1 MPARMLLRRICL
13 AVFVSVAVSVLPA
26 YAQLTGGTGS
36 ATGLPQASGSGQ
48 CVISTGAGI
57 NYIAGTCGAG
67 NLPTLGSGGTVLFQ
81 NAAGTAATWATCAGD
96 ATCSAVTPGSFT
108 VVAIRGNPVK
118 SGTPADAAVYIYNST
133 NVDLE
138 PVNLSGDFT
147 ITHAGVGTVASTHI
161 TGGTNT
167 NLASFN
173 STGNVVNYPGVSCTN
188 QAATGI
194 SATGPTCTTLTS
206 AYVNTSIGT
215 TGGDLSTAIPST
227 VITTHITGA
236 NSGGIAKYT
245 AGGGLGNATSGT
257 DYAPATAGTAILK
270 GNNLGGFAPAV
281 SGTDYAPAT
290 TGVAIQKGNNLGG
303 FNPAVAGTDYAA
315 ATTGSANI
323 PLFANGAG
331 GFTNGTRTGTT
342 TQVMTFSGSATASKC
357 IHTDISGN
365 ATVTAG
371 DCGPVV
377 GFVNLP
383 TVTAGAVNLG
393 SACSGGSCTQ
403 CAAPG
408 CVDYERIAN
417 GANVGAL
424 TLTTPAANG
433 MSDGQELA
441 VEVDMDGTHVPS
453 SIAWTAGASVT
464 LAYGNLGAG
473 TTATACAIAPAT
485 GYNIYNWIWDASTD
499 KLTLH
504 DCSPVPA
511 STTVSVALG
520 GTGAATAATAR
531 SNLSAAQNGTNGD
544 ITSLTGLTTP
554 LPVNEGGTAATTAA
568 GALTS
573 LGAAES
579 GVDINTSGQ
588 VTATHLA
595 SALPVPQ
602 GGTGQTTLTSGAPL
616 FGTGT
621 SGITQGTLS
630 GTGTELATFNGP
642 ATASRCLHTDASGN
656 ATIAAGDCSVGT
668 AATPGFINSPTVTT
682 GATNLGT
689 SCSGGTCMQCAAAGC
704 TDYER
709 VANGANVGTLT
720 ITTATKAQMT
730 DGEMLA
736 VEVDTDG
743 THAPTSIAW
752 TAGTNVTLAYGNLGA
767 GSTTTS
773 CPVPTATGQELYQW
787 QWNGSTTPG
796 NLTLKSCQPIPAAP
810 VLTVA
815 LGGTQCGAPTVF
827 ASLPASPTN
836 GEICNVTDA
845 TGCTAGTA
853 VTVGGGSTKCQI
865 TYNGTSW
872 FPAGG
877 ALSAAAAG
885 FTTAGTGLT
894 GSGSTVSLT
903 TPVAVANGGTNAT
916 AAGATAAHNIGAAA
930 QGANSDITSLTGL
943 TTPLSV
949 AQGGTAGTTKSA
961 ATANNIG
968 AAALGANS
976 DITSLSGLTTAL
988 SVPQGG
994 TGQTALTANAPLF
1007 GNGTGG
1013 IAQGSRSGSTLE
1025 VATFNGAATASRCLH
1040 TDASGNVSITSTDCT
1055 AVSAPGF
1062 TTTPTVTPSGGN
1074 STTTLTMSCG
1084 GAGCIDF
1091 QNVANAANSG
1101 TLTITFP
1108 ASTGMVANQIIVVYA
1123 VDSGTAP
1130 SDILFGTAGSGVT
1143 YQSYVLGL
1151 ASSDINSTAVG
1162 EATKR
1167 ANACGVPQAN
1177 GVILYQFW
1185 WDGVNLNLTDCGGE
1199 PARSAMPL
1207 ALGGTNSSVGS
1218 LNNALQ
1224 IPNDSSTGTTADKLV
1239 SLTTA
1244 NPAAAIITPTGSMS
1258 GIVGI
1263 CDSSLGTCGTTGTA
1277 TIINYGDH
1285 NCIFDANGATAG
1297 HYVGASTVTSGTCA
1311 DVGSM
1316 PAGGLLI
1323 IGRVYGNCAASAD
1336 CKITFLPVSDILNNG
1351 GVSSAVTFNNLP
1363 NAVSGGT
1370 SVNHLAQITSG
1381 AMVTIGTTATSGV
1394 QGICTSN
1401 CGTSPPNPT
1410 IQVNGAVP
1418 CAVAGSP
1425 AVGDYAVADAS
1436 NAGDCADGGPTF
1448 PVGGNEVIG
1457 TFLSTASGG
1466 KATVMLWGPDVA
1478 NSSGQSGGGVNP
1490 PLKAGNAAYYASA
1503 ATAISPVAATIY
1515 IHAYSGT
1522 SDPLHNAQA
1531 ACPNNGACILQGTPG
1546 DTYNLGSPFWLG
1558 MGLTGTTSFIGSNGL
1573 NQTLMLNGATINLT
1587 DQTHEG
1593 TVGFPIDDGIIIGG
1607 RARIYCWHGESGVAP
1622 SHISAASTA
1631 WLNSVITSPAGV
1643 IENSWEAGHAYLVGQ
1658 VIYDGAATE
1667 YVSVAGTS
1675 GTPTHP
1681 TWATAQGATTPDG
1694 TVTWTVITDSTFAS
1708 GRLTGRGQEYDIE
1721 GCRTAA
1727 NTSSTAHINNVIRA
1741 SGVQG
1746 GKITILG
1753 DDVSTLG
1760 NETTKA
1766 LGGTGGSDGLTG
1778 SIGVVIDP
1786 GQGSGFCTAS
1796 GQPLPCCTNSTTG
1809 TCGTDIA
1816 GADNTC
1822 CGVIERTFLAPGT
1835 PSVATGPYA
1844 GLYLNSVDNIKILS
1858 DQWAD
1863 IAGTGNAALA
1873 IVNASR
1879 AVTFDNNYFEINS
1892 GAGAPTGGQMNTA
1905 ADALQINNTHSF
1917 TEANDFFGK
1926 NGHSAITNCIHIE
1939 GASTYRVHLQG
1950 DGINQPCTNQVA
1962 NDLSPGDNILGS
1974 GFGPAFDYDYSNPT
1988 TTSATP
1994 RAFNTFKTGY
2004 YMANAHCTLAATPI
2018 ACCTGNGTGNCTA
2031 VPTSTT
2037 VAAYAGSWICAADSD
2052 ACTNGTTYSNSG
2064 AHATMCL
2071 LQYNSAGTAWKE
2083 TGLNC
2088 F

>member
-1 MPARMLLRRICL
+1 MLLRLVLGIGLLLTWSGPVFALGGGGGGNSGLGTVRVTNSPSASNQCL
-13 AVFVSVAVSVLPA
+13 TSTSTTT
-26 YAQLTGGTGS
+26 AQWQSCAGGGGT
-36 ATGLPQASGSGQ
+36 LPS
-48 CVISTGAGI
+48 I
-57 NYIAGTCGAG
+57 
-67 NLPTLGSGGTVLFQ
+67 P
-81 NAAGTAATWATCAGD
+81 GTAGQILSENASAAVWVACSGD
-96 ATCSAVTPGSFT
+96 ATCSAVTPGAFT
-108 VVAIRGNPVK
+108 VVAIRGNTVK
-118 SGTPADAAVYIYNST
+118 AGTPTNAQLYVYNVT

-138 PVNLSGDFT
+138 PVSLSGDVT
-147 ITHAGVGTVASTHI
+147 MTNAGVTTVASTHI
-161 TGGTNT
+161 TGAVSG
-167 NLASFN
+167 NLATFTATGNFANYAGASCSN
-173 STGNVVNYPGVSCTN
+173 QASTGLTTAG
-188 QAATGI
+188 GI
-194 SATGPTCTTLTS
+194 SCVTITS
-206 AYVNTSIGT
+206 NYVNTSIGT
-215 TGGDLSTAIPST
+215 TGSDLSTASPTTIIS
-227 VITTHITGA
+227 THITGA
-236 NSGGIAKYT
+236 NSGGIPKYT

-257 DYAPATAGTAILK
+257 DYAPATAGTTILK

-331 GFTNGTRTGTT
+331 GFTNGTRTGST

-371 DCGPVV
+371 DCGAVV
-377 GFVNLP
+377 GFVNTP
-383 TVTAGAVNLG
+383 TVTTGAATIL
-393 SACSGGSCTQ
+393 AQCTS
-403 CAAPG
+403 PG
-408 CVDYERIAN
+408 CVDYNRIAN
-417 GANVGAL
+417 GANTGTL
-424 TLTTPAANG
+424 TLTTPAANA

-441 VEVDMDGTHVPS
+441 VEVDMDGTHQPS

-473 TTATACAIAPAT
+473 TTAALCGTAPAT
-485 GYNIYNWIWDASTD
+485 GYEMYNWVWNASTD

-504 DCSPVPA
+504 DCGPVPA
-511 STTVSVALG
+511 STTLGIALG
-520 GTGAATAATAR
+520 GTGGSSAALAR
-531 SNLSAAQNGTNGD
+531 SNLSAAQNGTNAD

-595 SALPVPQ
+595 AALPVAQ

-630 GTGTELATFNGP
+630 GTGTELATFNGA

-656 ATIAAGDCSVGT
+656 VTIAAGDCSVGT
-668 AATPGFINSPTVTT
+668 AATPGFINSPTVTA
-682 GATNLGT
+682 GAATLLA
-689 SCSGGTCMQCAAAGC
+689 QCAAAGC
-704 TDYER
+704 TDYDR
-709 VANGANVGTLT
+709 VANGTNVSTLT
-720 ITTATKAQMT
+720 LTTPASGGMT
-730 DGEMLA
+730 NGQELA
-736 VEVDTDG
+736 VEVDMDG

-752 TAGTNVTLAYGNLGA
+752 TAGSGVTLNYGALGNA
-767 GSTTTS
+767 TTATA
-773 CPVPTATGQELYQW
+773 CGTPIATGQELYRW
-787 QWNGSTTPG
+787 GWNSTTG
-796 NLTLKSCQPIPAAP
+796 DLTLKYCSP
-810 VLTVA
+810 VPGPTNLSVA
-815 LGGTQCGAPTVF
+815 LGGTQCSATTIGTLPVTPPSGTTCLGITNA
-827 ASLPASPTN
+827 AS
-836 GEICNVTDA
+836 
-845 TGCTAGTA
+845 CTAGTA
-853 VTVGGGSTKCQI
+853 VSTTGSTPCALSYI
-865 TYNGTSW
+865 NGAW
-872 FPAGG
+872 YPAGG
-877 ALSAAAAG
+877 ALSAAGAG
-885 FTTAGTGLT
+885 FTTVGNGLT
-894 GSGSTVSLT
+894 ANGSQVSLT
-903 TPVAVANGGTNAT
+903 TPVTVAFGGTNAT

-949 AQGGTAGTTKSA
+949 TQGGTAGTTKSA

-968 AAALGANS
+968 AAALGANT
-976 DITSLSGLTTAL
+976 DITSLGGLTTAL
-988 SVPQGG
+988 SVAQGG

-1130 SDILFGTAGSGVT
+1130 TDILFGTAGAGVT

-1151 ASSDINSTAVG
+1151 ASSDISSTAVG

-1185 WDGVNLNLTDCGGE
+1185 WDGANLNLTDCGGE
-1199 PARSAMPL
+1199 PSRSTTPL

-1224 IPNDSSTGTTADKLV
+1224 IPNDATTGTAVDKLV

-1285 NCIFDANGATAG
+1285 NCVFDANGATAG
-1297 HYVGASTVTSGTCA
+1297 HYVGASTITSGACA

-1323 IGRVYGNCAASAD
+1323 IGRVYGSCAASAD

-1370 SVNHLAQITSG
+1370 SVNHLAQITSS
-1381 AMVTIGTTATSGV
+1381 AMVTIGTTATAGV

-1410 IQVNGAVP
+1410 IQVAGAVP
-1418 CAVAGSP
+1418 CAVAATATP
-1425 AVGDYAVADAS
+1425 GDYAVADAS
-1436 NAGDCADGGPTF
+1436 NAGDCADGGSTF
-1448 PVGGNEVIG
+1448 PVGGNEVVG

-1478 NSSGQSGGGVNP
+1478 NSSGSGGGGVNP

-1503 ATAISPVAATIY
+1503 ATAISPVANTIY
-1515 IHAYSGT
+1515 IHAYAGT

-1531 ACPNNGACILQGTPG
+1531 ACPTNAACILQGTPG
-1546 DTYNLGSPFWLG
+1546 DTYNLASPFWLG
-1558 MGLTGTTSFIGSNGL
+1558 IGLTIGNFFGPNGL

-1607 RARIYCWHGESGVAP
+1607 RSRIYCWHGESGFAL
-1622 SHISAASTA
+1622 SHISPANNA

-1643 IENSWEAGHAYLVGQ
+1643 IENSWEASHAYLVGQ

-1667 YVSVAGTS
+1667 YVSTAGTS

-1681 TWATAQGATTPDG
+1681 TWATTPGATTPDG
-1694 TVTWTVITDSTFAS
+1694 TGSLVWTVITDSTFAS

-1727 NTSSTAHINNVIRA
+1727 NVASTAHVNNVIRA
-1741 SGVQG
+1741 GGVQG

-1753 DDVSTLG
+1753 DDVSSLS

-1766 LGGTGGSDGLTG
+1766 LGGTGGSDGLSG
-1778 SIGVVIDP
+1778 SIGIMIDP
-1786 GQGSGFCTAS
+1786 GQNSGFCTAS
-1796 GQPLPCCTNSTTG
+1796 GQPLPCCTGSTTG
-1809 TCGTDIA
+1809 TCGTDVA

-1879 AVTFDNNYFEINS
+1879 AVTFDNNYFEVNS
-1892 GAGAPTGGQMNTA
+1892 GAGAPTNGQMATG
-1905 ADALQINNTHSF
+1905 ADALQIDNVHSF
-1917 TEANDFFGK
+1917 TESNDFFGK
-1926 NGHSAITNCIHIE
+1926 NGHSAITNCVHIE

-1950 DGINQPCTNQVA
+1950 DGINLPCTNQVA

-1994 RAFNTFKTGY
+1994 RAFNMFKTGY
-2004 YMANAHCTLAATPI
+2004 YMANAHCTGPAAPI
-2018 ACCTGNGTGNCTA
+2018 ACCTGLNAGNCTA
-2031 VPTSTT
+2031 VPTGTT
-2037 VAAYAGSWICAADSD
+2037 VAAYEGAFICAADSD
-2052 ACTNGTTYSNSG
+2052 ACTNGTAYSNSG
-2064 AHATMCL
+2064 LHATKCL
-2071 LQYNSAGTAWKE
+2071 LQFNAAGTAWSE